1 MRVVAHAPAVEGQ
14 SYIAQ
19 TRGFHAGYSEI
30 DRLRLHVEAILGDPF
45 GMRAEE
51 LVAPRCAVPAND
63 VNFSAGA
70 SHSHRQILQD
80 VIELGIEMMNLPRAM
95 VSQEIVEL
103 RDRLWNVVIP

>member
-1 MRVVAHAPAVEGQ
+1 MKGKGDITQAL
-14 SYIAQ
+14 S
-19 TRGFHAGYSEI
+19 FHAGYSEI

-51 LVAPRCAVPAND
+51 LVAPRCAVPANN

-103 RDRLWNVVIP
+103 RDRLWNVLIP